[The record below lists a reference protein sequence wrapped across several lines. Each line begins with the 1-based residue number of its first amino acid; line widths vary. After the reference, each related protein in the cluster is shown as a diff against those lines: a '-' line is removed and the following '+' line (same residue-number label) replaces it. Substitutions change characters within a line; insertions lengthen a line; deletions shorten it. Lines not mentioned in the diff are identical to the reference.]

1 MITLPGITI
10 HSKIYESLASL
21 VYRGIREQ
29 DNCAVI
35 AKVLKQDYPSSQD
48 LTRYRQEYQ
57 ITRFLN
63 VEGVVKAYSQQDY
76 QRTLVILL
84 EDFGGESLE
93 CWMRQQLDFSPMPLP
108 VFLNMAIAITD
119 TLGKIHAAQVIHK
132 DINPGNIV
140 FNPRTGVVKIID
152 FGIATRFSRTNP
164 TFKSLHLLE
173 GTPAYFSPEQTGRMN
188 RMLDYRTDFYS
199 LGATFYELLTR
210 QLPFPTKDL
219 LELVH
224 SHIARPLT
232 PPHELNAT
240 IPQPVSDLILKLM
253 AKNAEDRYQSAWGI
267 KADLER
273 CAHQLTEVGLIEPMP
288 LGLQDVSEQFFI
300 PQKLYGREAKIA
312 ALLAAFDRVAG
323 NEGVGKWRS
332 GGEEDITLLPHRE
345 MMLVSGYAGIGKTA
359 LVQELHKPVT
369 ANQGYFISGKFDQ
382 FGRNIP
388 YSAIVNALQ
397 KLVQQLLSEPDEQVE
412 VWRSRLLTA
421 LGNNGQI
428 IIDVIPEIELII
440 GKQSPIPKVGATEA
454 QNRFNVTFQRFVR
467 AFCAKEHPL
476 VIFLD
481 DLQWIDSATLKLI
494 ELILL
499 DEQIQYLFLL
509 GAYRDNELT
518 PTHPLVLTLESLGN
532 QGAVLQEII
541 LAPLTLEPL
550 SQLVAETLHCN
561 PDTVRSLTQVV
572 LRKTEGNPFF
582 VGEFLKLL
590 HSENLL
596 TFDAQQLSWQWN
608 LAEIEAQNIT
618 DNVVELLLRQLQKL
632 PKATQQALCIA
643 ACVGSEF
650 DLETLA
656 IVCEKS
662 PKAIFQDLLAAIQAG
677 LIQPLSD
684 LDEDLLVQEYEFSH
698 DRVQQAAYALIDE
711 SQKQVVHLQ
720 IGGNLLEKTS
730 PEQRPD
736 RLFEIIDHLNQGLEL
751 VTARSE
757 RTEIAKLNLM
767 AGQKAKTATA
777 YEAAF
782 KYFTIGLKLLNSE
795 GWQSEYDLTLA
806 LYSEAA
812 EAAYLQGRFDEM
824 EQLVEVVL
832 DRAKT
837 VLDKVQ
843 VYDSR
848 IQGYLSQG
856 NLKETLKTGLEALKL
871 LGIDLIENPSQ
882 ADIQKELGSTA
893 ALLAQREIEDLIN
906 LPEMTALEPLAAMS
920 ILASMRSAAFIR
932 SPALFMLIT
941 CKTVNLSIN
950 YGNAV
955 WSSLFYAG
963 YGFILCGV
971 VQDIEF
977 GYEFGKLALSLAERL
992 NTRGNARTLMFSN
1005 VHIMHWKLHLRNTI
1019 PMLADAYQDGV
1030 KTGDFEAAGYAAYC
1044 VCYYSFFAGEELT
1057 QLEQKT
1063 AAYSKAVDQIR
1074 RESPSAWIAIVW
1086 QTILNLQDRTENPS
1100 RLVGRVCNEEQAL
1113 SHAIAVKDG
1122 TAIQM
1127 LYLHKIMLCYLF
1139 GEHHQAEQ
1147 IAILARQHFEDVTA
1161 ITVLPIFCFYHSLAL
1176 LSLSPDVSNSEKT
1189 AWLSCVSS
1197 NQEKMQKW
1205 ASHAPMNYLHKF
1217 YLVEAEK
1224 ARVSGQFFE
1233 AEELYERAI
1242 AGAAENEYIQEEALA
1257 YELAAKHYLARG
1269 REKFAQT
1276 YMKEAHYC
1284 YDRWGAAAK
1293 VKDLENRYPQ
1303 FFCQSPKA
1311 ASTSI
1316 PIIAETITNPS
1327 HTAFDLA
1334 AVMKAS
1340 QAISREIELKQL
1352 LRSLMQTLIENAG
1365 AQTGYLILENSGE
1378 WSIEAACELSTDES
1392 ACATQV
1398 LQSIPIADQLPE
1410 SIIQY
1415 VIRTLKPVTLNDA
1428 TREGAFIN
1436 EPYIQQNQPQSVF
1449 CLPLLNQAK
1458 LVGVLYLENRLA
1470 TGVFTPER
1478 SQVLQLLSTQAAIA
1492 IENANLYSELQAK
1505 ESKITQFLEAIP
1517 VGIAIVDATGCPY
1530 YANQCSNQLLGKE
1543 TDTSIAPEQLSEA
1556 YQLYVAGTDQI
1567 YPPESLPNVRALRG
1581 ERIRTEDIE
1590 IRRDHVT
1597 ILLEARGTP
1606 VFDQQGNITHAIA
1619 TFQDITERKQTEKLL
1634 ADYNCTLEQQIA
1646 ERTAALQRSEAK
1658 FRTIFENSQVGIYR
1672 TRLSDGLILDAN
1684 QRFANLYGFDSPEEI
1699 IGIEHTA
1706 GYYVNPS
1713 DRQQFLEMLKRDGEV
1728 RNFEAQVR
1736 KRDETLFWVLFSSY
1750 LNAADG
1756 YIEGVVVDISDR
1768 KQAEAALRQSEAN
1781 YSNLLQTA
1789 NSVIICYDTQGRIRY
1804 INDYGVKLLGYEE
1817 HEIVGRTLF
1826 ETIIPEAEL
1835 SGRDVRPMVHDLLH
1849 NPQSYPQGES
1859 ENLCRDGRRVWMSW
1873 SNQAI
1878 FNDQGDVV
1886 EILSVGSDTTQ
1897 RKQAEEALQRSEAK
1911 FRNIFENSQVGIYRT
1926 RLSDG
1931 LILNANRCLANLLGF
1946 DSPEEIIGLEHSID
1960 YFVNPNDRQHAIEVM
1975 KRDGEMR
1982 SYEVQMRKRDGTL
1995 FWGLTSSYLNA
2006 SDGYVEGV
2014 VADISDRKQ
2023 AEVALQM
2030 SEERLRLAL
2039 TASNQG
2045 LFDHNIKTEEIVVN
2059 PEYALM
2065 LGYDPAIFHE
2075 TKSRW
2080 IESLHPDDRES
2091 MVAICNAFNTGEVPS
2106 YRAEYRLRTRDGQW
2120 KWILSVGKIV
2130 AWNESG
2136 EPIRSLGVYTDID
2149 DYKRAEAALQ
2159 ASEAE
2164 LRALFSAIPDPLCV
2178 YNAEGQVIDA
2188 IPGNPSYGEEYIKE
2202 YIGKTLHQLYA
2213 KEQADEFLNYIQQVV
2228 KTQQVLTVE
2237 YTECQWMAGRKV
2249 WFSARIAPLPHEQ
2262 VIWLARDITLQKQ
2275 AEAASILEERNR
2287 MAREIHD
2294 TLAQSFTGI
2303 LAQVGAAKQVLTDDV
2318 EATQAHLDLIKELAR
2333 TGLAEARRSVV
2344 ALRPQLLEEGSLQS
2358 ALHRLVAQIRTAAM
2372 NTTLYYEIEGTV
2384 YSLPTEVENNL
2395 LRMGQEALTNA
2406 IKHANAD
2413 EIRVELVYDRDQV
2426 CLRVQDNGQGFGVGN
2441 IPASEGFGLLGM
2453 SERAERIGA
2462 QLTIRSQ
2469 PGQGTEIIV
2478 TVNP

>member
-29 DNCAVI
+29 DDCAVI
-35 AKVLKQDYPSSQD
+35 AKVLKQDYPSPQE
-48 LTRYRQEYQ
+48 LTRYRQEYE
-57 ITRFLN
+57 ITRLLN
-63 VEGVVKAYSQQDY
+63 LEGVVKAYSQQDY

-93 CWMRQQLDFSPMPLP
+93 CWMRQQPGFSPMPLP
-108 VFLNMAIAITD
+108 TFLRLAIAITD
-119 TLGKIHAAQVIHK
+119 TLGKIHAAHVIHK

-173 GTPAYFSPEQTGRMN
+173 GTPAYLSPEQTGRMN

-199 LGATFYELLTR
+199 LGATFYELLTG

-224 SHIARPLT
+224 CHIATPPI

-273 CAHQLTEVGLIEPMP
+273 CAQQLAEMGQINAIS
-288 LGLQDVSEQFFI
+288 LGLQDVSEQFRI
-300 PQKLYGREAKIA
+300 PQKLYGREAEIA
-312 ALLAAFDRVAG
+312 ALWVAFDRVAG
-323 NEGVGKWRS
+323 SKAV
-332 GGEEDITLLPHRE
+332 RE
-345 MMLVSGYAGIGKTA
+345 MMLVSGYAGVGKTA
-359 LVQELHKPVT
+359 LVQELFKPIT
-369 ANQGYFISGKFDQ
+369 AKHGYFIWGKFDQ
-382 FGRNIP
+382 FRRNIP
-388 YSAIVNALQ
+388 YSAIVDALQ
-397 KLVQQLLSEPDEQVE
+397 KLVQQLLGEPNEQVE

-421 LGNNGQI
+421 LGSNGQI
-428 IIDVIPEIELII
+428 IIDVIPEVEFII
-440 GKQSPIPKVGATEA
+440 GKQPPVPEVGATEA
-454 QNRFNVTFQRFVR
+454 QNRFNLTFQRFVR

-499 DEQIQYLFLL
+499 DEQIQYLFLI

-518 PTHPLVLTLESLGN
+518 PTHPLVLTLESLRN
-532 QGAVLQEII
+532 QGAVFQEII
-541 LAPLTLEPL
+541 LTPLTLEPL
-550 SQLVAETLHCN
+550 SQLIAETLHHN
-561 PDTVRSLTQVV
+561 PDIVRSLAQAVS
-572 LRKTEGNPFF
+572 RKTEGNPFF

-590 HSENLL
+590 YGENLL

-608 LAEIEAQNIT
+608 LAEIEAQDIT
-618 DNVVELLLRQLQKL
+618 ANVVELLLRQLQKL
-632 PKATQQALCIA
+632 PEATQQVLSIA

-656 IVCEKS
+656 LSAERNSEGTVCEKS
-662 PKAIFQDLLAAIQAG
+662 PKAIFQDLLEAIQAG

-684 LDEDLLVQEYEFSH
+684 LDEDLLVQEYKFLH

-730 PEQRPD
+730 PEQRSD
-736 RLFEIIDHLNQGLEL
+736 RLFEIIDHLNQGLKL

-757 RTEIAKLNLM
+757 RIEIARLNLT
-767 AGQKAKTATA
+767 AGQKAKAATA

-782 KYFTIGLKLLNSE
+782 KYFTTGLQLLDTKS
-795 GWQSEYDLTLA
+795 WLSEYDLTLA

-832 DRAKT
+832 DRGKT
-837 VLDKVQ
+837 VVDKVQ
-843 VYDSR
+843 AYDTR

-856 NLKETLKTGLEALKL
+856 NLKEALKTGSEALKL

-882 ADIQKELGSTA
+882 ADVQRELKSTA
-893 ALLAQREIEDLIN
+893 TLLAEREIENLIN
-906 LPEMTALEPLAAMS
+906 LPEMTAPEPLAAMS
-920 ILASMRSAAFIR
+920 ILANMRSAAFIR

-941 CKTVNLSIN
+941 CKAVNLSIN

-955 WSSLFYAG
+955 WSSVFYAG
-963 YGFILCGV
+963 YGFVLCGV

-977 GYEFGKLALSLAERL
+977 GYEFGKLALGLAKRL

-1005 VHIMHWKLHLRNTI
+1005 VHIMHWKVHLRNTI
-1019 PMLADAYQDGV
+1019 PMLVDAYQNGV
-1030 KTGDFEAAGYAAYC
+1030 KTGDFETAGYTAYY

-1063 AAYSKAVDQIR
+1063 AVYSKAVDQIR
-1074 RESPSAWIAIVW
+1074 RESPSNWLAILR
-1086 QTILNLQDRTENPS
+1086 QTILNLQDRPEDSS
-1100 RLVGRVCNEEQAL
+1100 RLLSRLHHEEQAL

-1122 TAIQM
+1122 TAIQI
-1127 LYLHKIMLCYLF
+1127 LYLHKVMLCYLF

-1147 IAILARQHFEDVTA
+1147 TAILARQHFEEVTA
-1161 ITVLPIFCFYHSLAL
+1161 ITILPIFYFYHSLAL
-1176 LSLSPDVSNSEKT
+1176 LSLSPDASNSEKA
-1189 AWLSCVSS
+1189 AWLNCVNA

-1205 ASHAPMNYLHKF
+1205 AEHAPMNYLHKF

-1224 ARVSGQFFE
+1224 ARVLGQFLE
-1233 AEELYERAI
+1233 AEEFYEQAI
-1242 AGAAENEYIQEEALA
+1242 QGAKDNEYLQEEALA

-1269 REKFAQT
+1269 REKIAQT
-1276 YMKEAHYC
+1276 YTKEAHYC
-1284 YDRWGAAAK
+1284 YDLWGATAK
-1293 VKDLENRYPQ
+1293 VKDLETRYPQ
-1303 FFCQSPKA
+1303 FFSQSSRA

-1316 PIIAETITNPS
+1316 PITAETITNPF

-1378 WSIEAACELSTDES
+1378 WSIEAACELNADEN

-1398 LQSIPIADQLPE
+1398 LQSIPVADQLPE

-1436 EPYIQQNQPQSVF
+1436 EPYIQQNQPQSIF

-1470 TGVFTPER
+1470 AGVFTPER

-1492 IENANLYSELQAK
+1492 IENANLYSELRAK

-1530 YANQCSNQLLGKE
+1530 YANQCGNQLMGKE
-1543 TDTSIAPEQLSEA
+1543 TDPSVAPEQISEA

-1567 YPPESLPNVRALRG
+1567 YPAENLPAVRALRG

-1597 ILLEARGTP
+1597 ILIEARGTP
-1606 VFDQQGNITHAIA
+1606 VFDRQGNITYAIA
-1619 TFQDITERKQTEKLL
+1619 TFQDITERKQAEKLL
-1634 ADYNCTLEQQIA
+1634 ADYNCTLEQQVA
-1646 ERTAALQRSEAK
+1646 ERTAALRQSESNYRNLLQTANSVIIRYNTQGRIRYINDYGVKLLGYEEHQIVGRTLFETIIPDIETSGRDVKPFVHDLLRNPQLYPQGESENLCRDGRRVWMAWSNQAIFNEQGDVVEILSVGNDTTQRKQAEEALQRSEAK

-1672 TRLSDGLILDAN
+1672 TRLCDGLILEAN
-1684 QRFANLYGFDSPEEI
+1684 QRFADLFGFDSPEEM
-1699 IGIEHTA
+1699 IGLEHTVN
-1706 GYYVNPS
+1706 YYVNPNI
-1713 DRQQFLEMLKRDGEV
+1713 RQQAIEMMKRDGEV
-1728 RNFEAQVR
+1728 RSFE
-1736 KRDETLFWVLFSSY
+1736 
-1750 LNAADG
+1750 
-1756 YIEGVVVDISDR
+1756 
-1768 KQAEAALRQSEAN
+1768 
-1781 YSNLLQTA
+1781 
-1789 NSVIICYDTQGRIRY
+1789 
-1804 INDYGVKLLGYEE
+1804 
-1817 HEIVGRTLF
+1817 
-1826 ETIIPEAEL
+1826 
-1835 SGRDVRPMVHDLLH
+1835 
-1849 NPQSYPQGES
+1849 
-1859 ENLCRDGRRVWMSW
+1859 
-1873 SNQAI
+1873 
-1878 FNDQGDVV
+1878 V
-1886 EILSVGSDTTQ
+1886 EI
-1897 RKQAEEALQRSEAK
+1897 
-1911 FRNIFENSQVGIYRT
+1911 
-1926 RLSDG
+1926 
-1931 LILNANRCLANLLGF
+1931 
-1946 DSPEEIIGLEHSID
+1946 
-1960 YFVNPNDRQHAIEVM
+1960 
-1975 KRDGEMR
+1975 
-1982 SYEVQMRKRDGTL
+1982 RKRDGTL
-1995 FWGLTSSYLNA
+1995 LWGLFSSRLNVA
-2006 SDGYVEGV
+2006 DECVEGV
-2014 VADISDRKQ
+2014 VADISEQQAALHERKQ
-2023 AEVALQM
+2023 
-2030 SEERLRLAL
+2030 
-2039 TASNQG
+2039 
-2045 LFDHNIKTEEIVVN
+2045 
-2059 PEYALM
+2059 
-2065 LGYDPAIFHE
+2065 
-2075 TKSRW
+2075 
-2080 IESLHPDDRES
+2080 
-2091 MVAICNAFNTGEVPS
+2091 
-2106 YRAEYRLRTRDGQW
+2106 
-2120 KWILSVGKIV
+2120 
-2130 AWNESG
+2130 
-2136 EPIRSLGVYTDID
+2136 
-2149 DYKRAEAALQ
+2149 AEAALQ
-2159 ASEAE
+2159 ASEKE
-2164 LRALFSAIPDPLCV
+2164 LQTLITAIPDPLYV
-2178 YNAEGQVIDA
+2178 LTAEGQVLDA
-2188 IPGNPSYGEEYIKE
+2188 VERDPNQSCRPIEEQ
-2202 YIGKTLHQLYA
+2202 IGKTLHQLLA
-2213 KEQADEFLNYIQQVV
+2213 KEQADKFLSYIQQVLR
-2228 KTQQVLTVE
+2228 TQQVLTVE
-2237 YTECQWMAGRKV
+2237 YSHWIAGREM
-2249 WFSARIAPLPHEQ
+2249 WFSVRIAPIRHEQ
-2262 VIWLARDITLQKQ
+2262 VIWLVRDITALKQ
-2275 AEAASILEERNR
+2275 AEEASILEERNR

-2303 LAQVGAAKQVLTDDV
+2303 LAQVGAANQVLTDDV
-2318 EATQAHLDLIKELAR
+2318 EAAQAHLDLIKELAR
-2333 TGLAEARRSVV
+2333 TGLTEARRSVV
-2344 ALRPQLLEEGSLQS
+2344 ALRPQLLEEGNLQS
-2358 ALHRLVAQIRTAAM
+2358 ALHRLIAQTRAAAM
-2372 NTTLYYEIEGTV
+2372 DTTLYYEIEGAV
-2384 YSLPTEVENNL
+2384 YALPTEVENNL

-2413 EIRVELVYDRDQV
+2413 EIRVELIYDRDRF
-2426 CLRVQDNGQGFGVGN
+2426 CLRVRDNGQGFGVGS

-2462 QLTIRSQ
+2462 QLAIRSQ

-2478 TVNP
+2478 TVDRE

>member
-1 MITLPGITI
+1 MITLPGIAI

-21 VYRGIREQ
+21 VYRGTREQ

-35 AKVLKQDYPSSQD
+35 AKVLKQDYPSPQE
-48 LTRYRQEYQ
+48 LTRYRQEYE

-63 VEGVVKAYSQQDY
+63 IEGVVKAYSQQDY
-76 QRTLVILL
+76 QRTLVFLL

-93 CWMRQQLDFSPMPLP
+93 YWMRQQPDFSPMPLP
-108 VFLNMAIAITD
+108 TFLRLAIAITD
-119 TLGKIHAAQVIHK
+119 TLGKIHAAHVIHK

-140 FNPRTGVVKIID
+140 FNPKTGVIKIID

-173 GTPAYFSPEQTGRMN
+173 GTPAYLSPEQTGRMN

-199 LGATFYELLTR
+199 LGVTFYELLTG
-210 QLPFPTKDL
+210 QLPFPTNDL

-224 SHIARPLT
+224 CHIAKPPI

-240 IPQPVSDLILKLM
+240 LPQPVSNLILKLM

-273 CAHQLTEVGLIEPMP
+273 CAQQLAEVGLIEPMT
-288 LGLQDVSEQFFI
+288 LGLQDVSEQFCI

-312 ALLAAFDRVAG
+312 ALLTAFDRVAG
-323 NEGVGKWRS
+323 NEGVGEWGS
-332 GGEEDITLLPHRE
+332 GGAEEDTTLSPHRE

-359 LVQELHKPVT
+359 LVQELHKPIT
-369 ANQGYFISGKFDQ
+369 ANQGYFISDKFDQ

-388 YSAIVNALQ
+388 YSAIVSALQ

-421 LGNNGQI
+421 LGSNGQI
-428 IIDVIPEIELII
+428 IIDVIPEAEFII
-440 GKQSPIPKVGATEA
+440 GKQSPVPEVGATEA
-454 QNRFNVTFQRFVR
+454 QNRFNLTFQRFVR

-499 DEQIQYLFLL
+499 DEQIQYLFLI
-509 GAYRDNELT
+509 GAYRDNKLT
-518 PTHPLVLTLESLGN
+518 PTHPLVLTLESLRD
-532 QGAVLQEII
+532 QGAVLQEIA
-541 LAPLTLEPL
+541 LTPLTLEPL
-550 SQLVAETLHCN
+550 TQLIAETLHHN
-561 PDTVRSLTQVV
+561 PDIVHPLAQAVSL
-572 LRKTEGNPFF
+572 KTEGNPFF

-596 TFDAQQLSWQWN
+596 TFDAQQLSWKWN
-608 LAEIEAQNIT
+608 LAEIESQDIT
-618 DNVVELLLRQLQKL
+618 ANVVDLLLRQLQKL
-632 PKATQQALCIA
+632 PEATQQVLSIA
-643 ACVGSEF
+643 ACIGSEF

-662 PKAIFQDLLAAIQAG
+662 SKAIFQDLLAAIQAG
-677 LIQPLSD
+677 LIQPLSE
-684 LDEDLLVQEYEFSH
+684 LDKDLLVQEYKFLH
-698 DRVQQAAYALIDE
+698 DRVQQAAYALIDK
-711 SQKQVVHLQ
+711 SQKQAVHLQ
-720 IGGNLLEKTS
+720 IGRNLLEKS
-730 PEQRPD
+730 SLEQQSD

-757 RTEIAKLNLM
+757 RTEIARLNLM
-767 AGQKAKTATA
+767 AGQKAKAATA

-782 KYFTIGLKLLNSE
+782 KYFTTGLQLLDTKS
-795 GWQSEYDLTLA
+795 WQSEYNLTLA

-824 EQLVEVVL
+824 KQLVEVVL
-832 DRAKT
+832 DRAKS
-837 VLDKVQ
+837 VIDKVQ

-848 IQGYLSQG
+848 IQRYLSQG
-856 NLKETLKTGLEALKL
+856 NLKSALKTGLEALKL

-882 ADIQKELGSTA
+882 VDIQRELESTA
-893 ALLAQREIEDLIN
+893 ALIAEREIKDLIN
-906 LPEMTALEPLAAMS
+906 LPEMAAPEALAAMS
-920 ILASMRSAAFIR
+920 ILSNMGSAAFITL
-932 SPALFMLIT
+932 PALWILIT
-941 CKTVNLSIN
+941 CKTINLLIN
-950 YGNAV
+950 YGNNI
-955 WSSLFYAG
+955 WSSLYYAC
-963 YGFILCGV
+963 YGFVLCGV

-992 NTRGNARTLMFSN
+992 NTKKGNAKTLMFSS
-1005 VHIMHWKLHLRNTI
+1005 VHIMHWKVHLRNTI
-1019 PMLADAYQDGV
+1019 PMLADAYQNGV
-1030 KTGDFEAAGYAAYC
+1030 ETGDFESAGYAAYY
-1044 VCYYSFFAGEELT
+1044 VCHNSFFAGEELT

-1063 AAYSKAVDQIR
+1063 ATYSKAINQIR
-1074 RESPSAWIAIVW
+1074 RENPSNWLAILW
-1086 QTILNLQDRTENPS
+1086 QTILNLLNRAEDSSHLVS
-1100 RLVGRVCNEEQAL
+1100 RLFNEEKAL

-1127 LYLHKIMLCYLF
+1127 LYLHKIILCYLF
-1139 GEHHQAEQ
+1139 EEYHQAVQ
-1147 IAILARQHFEDVTA
+1147 TAILARQHFEEVTA
-1161 ITVLPIFCFYHSLAL
+1161 ITVLPVFCFYHSLAL
-1176 LSLSPDVSNSEKT
+1176 LSLSLDASYSEKV
-1189 AWLSCVSS
+1189 AWLNCVNTS
-1197 NQEKMQKW
+1197 QEKMQKW
-1205 ASHAPMNYLHKF
+1205 AEHAPMNYLHKF

-1224 ARVSGQFFE
+1224 ARVLGQFLE
-1233 AEELYERAI
+1233 AEEFYERAI

-1269 REKFAQT
+1269 RKKIAQT

-1284 YDRWGAAAK
+1284 YDRWGATAK
-1293 VKDLENRYPQ
+1293 VKDLETRYPQ
-1303 FFCQSPKA
+1303 FFSQSPRA

-1316 PIIAETITNPS
+1316 PIIAETITNPF

-1378 WSIEAACELSTDES
+1378 WLIEAACELNTDEN

-1436 EPYIQQNQPQSVF
+1436 EPYIQQNQPQSIF

-1470 TGVFTPER
+1470 AGVFTPER

-1492 IENANLYSELQAK
+1492 IENANLYSELRAK

-1517 VGIAIVDATGCPY
+1517 VGIAIVDAKGCPY
-1530 YANQCSNQLLGKE
+1530 YANQCGNQLIGKE
-1543 TDTSIAPEQLSEA
+1543 TDPSIAPEQLSEA

-1567 YPPESLPNVRALRG
+1567 YPAESLPIVQALRG

-1597 ILLEARGTP
+1597 ILVEARGTS

-1619 TFQDITERKQTEKLL
+1619 TFQDITERKQAEKLL
-1634 ADYNCTLEQQIA
+1634 ADYNCTLEQQVA
-1646 ERTAALQRSEAK
+1646 ERT
-1658 FRTIFENSQVGIYR
+1658 
-1672 TRLSDGLILDAN
+1672 
-1684 QRFANLYGFDSPEEI
+1684 
-1699 IGIEHTA
+1699 
-1706 GYYVNPS
+1706 
-1713 DRQQFLEMLKRDGEV
+1713 
-1728 RNFEAQVR
+1728 
-1736 KRDETLFWVLFSSY
+1736 
-1750 LNAADG
+1750 
-1756 YIEGVVVDISDR
+1756 
-1768 KQAEAALRQSEAN
+1768 AALRQSEAN
-1781 YSNLLQTA
+1781 YRNLLQTA
-1789 NSVIICYDTQGRIRY
+1789 NSVIIRYDPQGRIHY

-1817 HEIVGRTLF
+1817 HEILGRTLF

-1835 SGRDVRPMVHDLLH
+1835 SGRDVRPMVHDLLR
-1849 NPQSYPQGES
+1849 NPQSYPQGEG
-1859 ENLCRDGRRVWMSW
+1859 ENLCRDGRRVWMAW

-1878 FNDQGDVV
+1878 FNDQGEVV
-1886 EILSVGSDTTQ
+1886 EILSVGNDTTQ
-1897 RKQAEEALQRSEAK
+1897 RRQAEEALQHSEAK
-1911 FRNIFENSQVGIYRT
+1911 FRNIFENSQVGIFRN
-1926 RLSDG
+1926 RISDG
-1931 LILNANRCLANLLGF
+1931 LILNANQRLANLLGF

-1960 YFVNPNDRQHAIEVM
+1960 YFVNPSDRQKAHELLN
-1975 KRDGEMR
+1975 RDGELQ
-1982 SYEVQMRKRDGTL
+1982 SYEAQLRKRDGTV

-2006 SDGYVEGV
+2006 ADGYVEGV
-2014 VADISDRKQ
+2014 VADISDLKQ
-2023 AEVALQM
+2023 
-2030 SEERLRLAL
+2030 
-2039 TASNQG
+2039 
-2045 LFDHNIKTEEIVVN
+2045 
-2059 PEYALM
+2059 
-2065 LGYDPAIFHE
+2065 
-2075 TKSRW
+2075 
-2080 IESLHPDDRES
+2080 
-2091 MVAICNAFNTGEVPS
+2091 
-2106 YRAEYRLRTRDGQW
+2106 
-2120 KWILSVGKIV
+2120 
-2130 AWNESG
+2130 
-2136 EPIRSLGVYTDID
+2136 
-2149 DYKRAEAALQ
+2149 AEAALQ
-2159 ASEAE
+2159 ASESK
-2164 LRALFSAIPDPLCV
+2164 LQTLIKAIPDPLFV
-2178 YNAEGQVIDA
+2178 LTAEGRFVEIIVQESNLLWQ
-2188 IPGNPSYGEEYIKE
+2188 PFEEM
-2202 YIGKTLHQLYA
+2202 IGKTMHQLGRG
-2213 KEQADEFLNYIQQVV
+2213 QADEFLGYIQQVLR
-2228 KTQQVLTVE
+2228 TQQILTVE
-2237 YTECQWMAGRKV
+2237 YSAFLNGREA
-2249 WFSARIAPLPHEQ
+2249 WFSARIAPIDYDQ
-2262 VIWLARDITLQKQ
+2262 VIWLARDITPQKQ
-2275 AEAASILEERNR
+2275 AEVASILEERNR

-2294 TLAQSFTGI
+2294 TLAQAFTGI
-2303 LAQVGAAKQVLTDDV
+2303 LAQVGAANQVLTDDV

-2333 TGLAEARRSVV
+2333 TGLSEARRSVV

-2358 ALHRLVAQIRTAAM
+2358 ALHRLVAQIRAAAM
-2372 NTTLYYEIEGTV
+2372 DTTLYYEIEGAV

-2395 LRMGQEALTNA
+2395 LRIGQEALTNA
-2406 IKHANAD
+2406 TRHANAD
-2413 EIRVELVYDRDQV
+2413 EIRVQLAYDRDQV
-2426 CLRVQDNGQGFGVGN
+2426 CLCVKDNGQGFGVGSMT
-2441 IPASEGFGLLGM
+2441 ASEGFGLLGM

-2462 QLTIRSQ
+2462 QLTIQSQ